1 MTISIQIHIPDS
13 EIGDG
18 LSALERRL
26 AVLGYGFGLK
36 AVQVIGEQTNYDPM
50 ADIAREDDLTQQA
63 RIDASHAKTEAPKR
77 GRPKKAEAAAPAPEP
92 AKVEQEPQPNIS
104 TEPENRVDPE
114 AEAQDAEDE
123 AAEVTAAPA
132 KTMTAEDLRAVMG
145 RYVNAHGLEAAQA
158 DGPAI
163 FVDALGAAPAG
174 FDLWTVTLASQN
186 PETLAKA
193 VAAWEAAASAG
204 SRYGR
209 S

>member
-1 MTISIQIHIPDS
+1 MIEIKITIPND
-13 EIGDG
+13 EINDAD
-18 LSALERRL
+18 ALKKRMAL
-26 AVLGYGFGLK
+26 LGYTPPGTIVWK
-36 AVQVIGEQTNYDPM
+36 QVDDPVVDGM
-50 ADIAREDDLTQQA
+50 LD
-63 RIDASHAKTEAPKR
+63 RIDTAINEARAAEANSEPVKAEAPKR
-77 GRPKKAEAAAPAPEP
+77 GRPKKAEAAAPAPEA
-92 AKVEQEPQPNIS
+92 AKAEQEPQPNIS

-209 S
+209 A